1 MVWGARDSSLP
12 CAFTCQVSN
21 LHYPDSITQLLLL
34 QVRTNLANIMRTLI
48 LGIGN
53 TLLTDE
59 GVGVHVLQA
68 LEAALAREQP
78 PLEGVTLLDGG
89 TLSFTL
95 AGPIEDAESLVV
107 VDAANIKGE
116 PGDWTLLE
124 GEAMDAFLLGN
135 RKSTVHEVG
144 LTDLRAIA
152 ILAGHWPERRAML
165 AIQPQLM
172 DWGEQPTPAVA
183 AAIPPVCDAI
193 LKLLRSWS
201 HAT

>member
-1 MVWGARDSSLP
+1 
-12 CAFTCQVSN
+12 
-21 LHYPDSITQLLLL
+21 
-34 QVRTNLANIMRTLI
+34 MRTLI

-59 GVGVHVLQA
+59 GVGIHVLQA
-68 LEAALAREQP
+68 LATDLGNHP
-78 PLEGVTLLDGG
+78 DLTLLDGG

-95 AGPIEDAESLVV
+95 AGPIEEAEALIV
-107 VDAANIKGE
+107 VDAANIKSP
-116 PGDWTLLE
+116 PGAWKLFE

-152 ILAGHWPERRAML
+152 ILAGHWPEKRALL
-165 AIQPQLM
+165 AIQPEVV
-172 DWGEQPTPAVA
+172 DWGEQPTATVA

-193 LKLLRSWS
+193 RALLAEWK
-201 HAT
+201 HAA

>member
-1 MVWGARDSSLP
+1 MK
-12 CAFTCQVSN
+12 
-21 LHYPDSITQLLLL
+21 
-34 QVRTNLANIMRTLI
+34 TLV

-68 LEAALAREQP
+68 LEPRLADFSADFADI
-78 PLEGVTLLDGG
+78 TLLDGG

-95 AGPIEDAESLVV
+95 AGPIEEADALIV
-107 VDAANIKGE
+107 VDAANIQAAPGE
-116 PGDWTLLE
+116 WKLFQ
-124 GEAMDAFLLGN
+124 GEEMDAFLMGN

-152 ILAGHWPERRAML
+152 ILAGHWPEQRAML
-165 AIQPQLM
+165 AIQPDIV

-183 AAIPPVCDAI
+183 AAIPPVCAAI
-193 LKLLRSWS
+193 LKLLKDWN
-201 HAT
+201 HAA

>member
-1 MVWGARDSSLP
+1 
-12 CAFTCQVSN
+12 
-21 LHYPDSITQLLLL
+21 
-34 QVRTNLANIMRTLI
+34 MRTLI

-59 GVGVHVLQA
+59 GVGIHVLQA
-68 LEAALAREQP
+68 LEPSFADLSFSSDI
-78 PLEGVTLLDGG
+78 TLLDGG

-95 AGPIEDAESLVV
+95 AGPIEEADALIV
-107 VDAANIKGE
+107 VDAANIKASPGE
-116 PGDWTLLE
+116 WKLFQ
-124 GEAMDAFLLGN
+124 GEEMDAFLMGN

-165 AIQPQLM
+165 AIQPDIV
-172 DWGEQPTPAVA
+172 DWGEQATPAVA
-183 AAIPPVCDAI
+183 AAIPPVCAAI
-193 LKLLRSWS
+193 LELLKDWN